1 MVDKLLV
8 ALWHAEFQCRYGLY
22 RTGLIMLADISME
35 FGLSQKGRRM
45 VEDVMPQ
52 VNSRSDYRNFALR
65 SPLDNSGWRSRAKS
79 VCVPHVSAMHHH
91 DRAQHWCVILAFQC
105 SVPDHVGRKCPV
117 PNFPA

>member
-35 FGLSQKGRRM
+35 FGLSQKARRM

-52 VNSRSDYRNFALR
+52 VTSRLGGESFALR
-65 SPLDNSGWRSRAKS
+65 CPLDHSGWGSRAEG
-79 VCVPHVSAMHHH
+79 VCVPHASAVHYY
-91 DRAQHWCVILAFQC
+91 DRTQRRCVILAF
-105 SVPDHVGRKCPV
+105 
-117 PNFPA
+117 

>member
-35 FGLSQKGRRM
+35 FGLSQKARRM

-52 VNSRSDYRNFALR
+52 VSSRSDDRSSALR
-65 SPLDNSGWRSRAKS
+65 SPLDHSGWGSGAKG
-79 VCVPHVSAMHHH
+79 VWVPHASPVHHH
-91 DRAQHWCVILAFQC
+91 GRTQRWCVIPAF
-105 SVPDHVGRKCPV
+105 
-117 PNFPA
+117 

>member
-35 FGLSQKGRRM
+35 FGLSQKARRM

-52 VNSRSDYRNFALR
+52 VASRSRDQSTVLKLNSFLDHPRWRPRTKGLCMFHS
-65 SPLDNSGWRSRAKS
+65 SPVYHHGWA
-79 VCVPHVSAMHHH
+79 
-91 DRAQHWCVILAFQC
+91 
-105 SVPDHVGRKCPV
+105 
-117 PNFPA
+117 

>member
-35 FGLSQKGRRM
+35 FGLSQKARRM

-52 VNSRSDYRNFALR
+52 VISRDRSWNSVTKSPSDH
-65 SPLDNSGWRSRAKS
+65 SWRRPRAKG
-79 VCVPHVSAMHHH
+79 VRVFYLGAVHHH
-91 DRAQHWCVILAFQC
+91 VRA
-105 SVPDHVGRKCPV
+105 
-117 PNFPA
+117 